1 MKHPKHL
8 SHPTMAVASWGI
20 IELLVLHQV
29 LNVGTPQSLLSLGL
43 SFLSTHVFQHCIHF
57 SCFECCVH
65 VMMNPLFSLAKY
77 RLQSHIFNHLYGL
90 SLECFMSIS
99 NLAYEKQNSSF
110 LSSPIPEASSR
121 PQSFPAQSM
130 APLSTCY
137 LAPYSRPHSVCH
149 TQTPSNP
156 LPLDLD
162 RNHKWLP

>member
-29 LNVGTPQSLLSLGL
+29 LNVGIPQSLLSLGL

-77 RLQSHIFNHLYGL
+77 RL
-90 SLECFMSIS
+90 
-99 NLAYEKQNSSF
+99 
-110 LSSPIPEASSR
+110 
-121 PQSFPAQSM
+121 
-130 APLSTCY
+130 
-137 LAPYSRPHSVCH
+137 
-149 TQTPSNP
+149 
-156 LPLDLD
+156 
-162 RNHKWLP
+162 